1 MTASKPQRKSI
12 DQSER
17 VTWPFAHFIADHT
30 TPIRHSE
37 VSMASGVNG
46 KPPVL
51 VKLLPRGGRVPDHK
65 PSCQAAALANANRH
79 LRHAYLKLYGH
90 EMYIRG
96 VSVRIRIVKR
106 DVFTLDAPGNTTAE
120 VDFCAATDEIEF
132 LHRDVANLACA
143 RVLGQFTPDLC

>member
-1 MTASKPQRKSI
+1 VRPAAEIEPVRAICSSTAILPGPILPPDASSILMLSRSPALAASESLRGRLGMTASKPQRKSI

-79 LRHAYLKLYGH
+79 LRHAYLKL
-90 EMYIRG
+90 
-96 VSVRIRIVKR
+96 
-106 DVFTLDAPGNTTAE
+106 
-120 VDFCAATDEIEF
+120 
-132 LHRDVANLACA
+132 
-143 RVLGQFTPDLC
+143 